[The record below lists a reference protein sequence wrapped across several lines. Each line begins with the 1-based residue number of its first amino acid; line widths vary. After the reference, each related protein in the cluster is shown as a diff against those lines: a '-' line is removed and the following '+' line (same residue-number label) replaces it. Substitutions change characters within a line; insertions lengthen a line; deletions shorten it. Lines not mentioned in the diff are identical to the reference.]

1 MDFKLKA
8 LFTPGNVWS
17 TNACKWGGKNNWNK
31 SFKLNIT
38 LLRIPNARGKF
49 IYYRGR
55 GFEFEDIVQKRI
67 KVVVGVELKP
77 KIPGCESDGLT
88 IGNVASKQVGITAD
102 MA

>member
-1 MDFKLKA
+1 M
-8 LFTPGNVWS
+8 
-17 TNACKWGGKNNWNK
+17 
-31 SFKLNIT
+31 
-38 LLRIPNARGKF
+38 
-49 IYYRGR
+49 
-55 GFEFEDIVQKRI
+55 QKRI